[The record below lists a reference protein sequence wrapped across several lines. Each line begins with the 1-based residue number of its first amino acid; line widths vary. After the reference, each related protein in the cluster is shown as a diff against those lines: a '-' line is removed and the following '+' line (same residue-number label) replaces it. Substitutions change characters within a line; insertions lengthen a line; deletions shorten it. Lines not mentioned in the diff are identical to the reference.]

1 MCGIVQYA
9 GYSGAQLKEY
19 GRSKPLHLATGIHM
33 KYATP
38 EDELIRLR
46 KQQSKTRQ
54 DEVFGGLSPEERK
67 TYDVR
72 ENRIHELDRDL
83 PERIYRRLRRAS

>member
-9 GYSGAQLKEY
+9 GYSVAQLKEY
-19 GRSKPLHLATGIHM
+19 GRSRPLRLATGIHM

-83 PERIYRRLRRAS
+83 PERLYRRLRKAS

>member
-1 MCGIVQYA
+1 
-9 GYSGAQLKEY
+9 
-19 GRSKPLHLATGIHM
+19 M

-54 DEVFGGLSPEERK
+54 DEVFGGLSPEERT
-67 TYDVR
+67 TYDIR

-83 PERIYRRLRRAS
+83 PERLYRRLRKAS

>member
-9 GYSGAQLKEY
+9 GYFIARLKEY
-19 GRSKPLHLATGIHM
+19 GRSRPLRLTTGIHM

-54 DEVFGGLSPEERK
+54 DEVFGGLSPEERT
-67 TYDVR
+67 TYDIR

-83 PERIYRRLRRAS
+83 PERLYRRLRKAS